1 MTLKG
6 RLVGALMAVAGAVAL
21 ASGCGSDPPPPTSA
35 ITGLHFTT
43 ATMLPSNPPPSVDV
57 ALTDPAPARAVY
69 AATMAL
75 PDFPSGTFNCPSDSG
90 VRYTI
95 IFSGDTGQTVSAVL
109 NPGGCRE
116 VQITGSHERRVLDDT
131 YWASLAQNLGIP
143 EATIYPQP

>member
-6 RLVGALMAVAGAVAL
+6 WLVGAWMALAGTVAL
-21 ASGCGSDPPPPTSA
+21 AGGCGSDPPPPTST

-57 ALTDPAPARAVY
+57 TLTEPAPARAVY
-69 AATMAL
+69 AATIAL
-75 PDFPSGTFNCPSDSG
+75 PDFPSGTFNCPNDSG

-95 IFSGDTGQTVSAVL
+95 AFSSDTGRTVAAVL
-109 NPGGCRE
+109 NPGGCRAA
-116 VQITGSHERRVLDDT
+116 QITGSHERRVLDDT

-143 EATIYPQP
+143 EATIYPPP